1 MENPRRPLRTGR
13 GGPRPAALLGALAA
27 AAFAACAPDALRPP
41 PTHRVAAPLPSA
53 GQPPRALPPIP
64 ADLRPDERA
73 AVELFER
80 TSPSV
85 VYITTLAQRADWFG
99 RPLGEVPQGT
109 GTGFVWD
116 DEGHVITNA
125 HVIAVRGRSGI
136 EVVTSDQ
143 SAYEAELVGGSA
155 SHDLA
160 VLRIDAPSSA
170 LRPVTVG
177 DSGALRVG
185 QSVYAI
191 GNPFGL
197 SATLTTGIVSA
208 LGRRIEGLD
217 GTPIEDVIQTDAA
230 INTGNSGGPLLDG
243 AGRLIGVNTQIASPS
258 GASAG
263 VGFAVPINTVSR
275 VVPQIIETGGYTP
288 PRLGV
293 TMDGRGYL
301 SRFVLGR
308 LRAAGVLVVGV
319 APGSGAEDA
328 GLRGTEVSSDG
339 RQVTR
344 VGDVIQAIDGEPVTS
359 QGELRAV
366 LDRYRPGDQVTV
378 TFLRDGDTRDVAVT
392 LS

>member
-1 MENPRRPLRTGR
+1 MRDARHDLRAR
-13 GGPRPAALLGALAA
+13 GAGLFPAVLSVILATVLV
-27 AAFAACAPDALRPP
+27 AACSSDAPRLPP
-41 PTHRVAAPLPSA
+41 AYRVAAPLPAA
-53 GQPPRALPPIP
+53 GQPQRELPPVP
-64 ADLRPDERA
+64 AHLGRDERA
-73 AVELFER
+73 TVELFER

-99 RPLGEVPQGT
+99 RPMGEVPQGT

-136 EVVTSDQ
+136 EVVMSDQ
-143 SAYEAELVGGSA
+143 STWDAELVGGSA

-160 VLRIDAPSSA
+160 VLRIAAPSSA
-170 LRPVTVG
+170 LSPVRVG
-177 DSGALRVG
+177 DSDALRVG

-230 INTGNSGGPLLDG
+230 INTGNSGGPLLDSG
-243 AGRLIGVNTQIASPS
+243 GSLIGVNTQIASPS

-263 VGFAVPINTVSR
+263 VGFAVPSNTVRR
-275 VVPQIIETGGYTP
+275 VVPQIIATGEYIP

-293 TMDGRGYL
+293 RLDSRGYV
-301 SRFVLGR
+301 SRFVLRR
-308 LRAAGVLVVGV
+308 LRATGVLVVEV
-319 APGSGAEDA
+319 ERGSGAAEA
-328 GLRGTEVSSDG
+328 GLRGTELSRNGS
-339 RQVTR
+339 RVTQ
-344 VGDVIQAIDGEPVTS
+344 VGDVIQAIDGEPIAS

-366 LDRYRPGDQVTV
+366 LDRYRPGDDVTV
-378 TFLRDGDTRDVAVT
+378 TILRDGDMLDVVVT
-392 LS
+392 VS